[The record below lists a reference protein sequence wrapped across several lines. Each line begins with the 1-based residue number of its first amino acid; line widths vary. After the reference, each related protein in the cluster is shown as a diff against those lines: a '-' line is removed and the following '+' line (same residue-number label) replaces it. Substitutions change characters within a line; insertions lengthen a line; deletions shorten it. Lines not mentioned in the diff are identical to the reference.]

1 MLRGYSAA
9 FAPVAEFG
17 VVVWAV
23 LSREGGGRRGY
34 GGPWRLGRLLGL
46 APMLALSLCLHLA
59 LSGQSQA
66 NERNLSYILIDAET
80 EAVLDSHN
88 AGSPRYTASLAKLMS
103 AYLALEALDAGLISE
118 TQQVKVSRHAA
129 AQPPTKAGLR
139 SGETVRF
146 GEVLAASVVASAND
160 AAVVVAE
167 ALTPNEAVFAAR
179 MTDKAYRLGM
189 TGTRFGN
196 ASGLPHRDNVTTAR
210 DMAILGAA
218 VLRRFTERQS
228 LFSRTEARIGKRRL
242 STTNALL
249 GSFPGATG
257 LKTGFTCWSGY
268 NIVAAAERKGRT
280 LIAVVLGAKTKAA
293 RNLKAIRLL
302 QAGFRGSRT
311 EPRLRKVGFVQNA
324 ARGEGEPP
332 EILSAPHCGG
342 SGVRTASATQRFRG
356 WGVLLGT
363 FTERQRAE
371 TVMRESLSLL
381 TPAQRKMEGTILSS
395 RRGSIRRFTA
405 LLSGLPPRESASICR
420 RLREASIYCLAMGP
434 KALNN
439 PRAAWR

>member
-1 MLRGYSAA
+1 MFHGYNVA
-9 FAPVAEFG
+9 FALVAEFG
-17 VVVWAV
+17 VVIWAV
-23 LSREGGGRRGY
+23 LSGEGRGRLGY
-34 GGPWRLGRLLGL
+34 GEPWRLGRMIGL
-46 APMLALSLCLHLA
+46 AWAIALSFGL
-59 LSGQSQA
+59 LSGFSAPSQA
-66 NERNLSYILIDAET
+66 AEENLSYIVIDAET
-80 EAVLDSHN
+80 ETVLDSHN
-88 AGSPRYTASLAKLMS
+88 AGSPRYTASLVKLMS

-139 SGETVRF
+139 SGENVRF
-146 GEVLAASVVASAND
+146 GEALAASVVASAND

-167 ALTPNEAVFAAR
+167 ALTANEAVFAAR
-179 MTDKAYRLGM
+179 MTDKARRLGM

-218 VLRRFTERQS
+218 ILKRFTERQS
-228 LFSRTEARIGKRRL
+228 LFSRTETRIGTRRL

-249 GSFPGATG
+249 GSFPGALG

-268 NIVAAAERKGRT
+268 NIIAAAERNGRR
-280 LIAVVLGAKTKAA
+280 LIAVVLGARTKAA

-302 QAGFRGSRT
+302 QAGFRGART

-332 EILSAPHCGG
+332 EILSAPHCGS

-363 FTERQRAE
+363 FTERRRAE
-371 TVMRESLSLL
+371 NVMRESLALL
-381 TPAQRKMEGTILSS
+381 TPAQRKMQGTILSS
-395 RRGSIRRFTA
+395 RRGGIRRFTA
-405 LLSGLPPRESASICR
+405 LLTGLPPRESASICR
-420 RLREASIYCLAMGP
+420 RLREARVYCLAMGP
-434 KALNN
+434 TALNN

>member
-1 MLRGYSAA
+1 MI
-9 FAPVAEFG
+9 
-17 VVVWAV
+17 WAV
-23 LSREGGGRRGY
+23 LSGEGRGRLEY
-34 GGPWRLGRLLGL
+34 GGPWRLRRMIGL
-46 APMLALSLCLHLA
+46 AWAMTLSFGL
-59 LSGQSQA
+59 LSGFSAPSQA
-66 NERNLSYILIDAET
+66 AEENLSYIVIDAET
-80 EAVLDSHN
+80 ETVLDSHN
-88 AGSPRYTASLAKLMS
+88 AGSPRYTASLVKLMS

-146 GEVLAASVVASAND
+146 GEALAASVVASAND

-167 ALTPNEAVFAAR
+167 ALTANEAVFAAR
-179 MTDKAYRLGM
+179 MTDKARRLGM
-189 TGTRFGN
+189 SGTRFGN

-218 VLRRFTERQS
+218 ILRRFTERQS
-228 LFSRTEARIGKRRL
+228 LFARTETRIGTRRL

-249 GSFPGATG
+249 GSFPGAAG

-268 NIVAAAERKGRT
+268 NIVAAAERGGRT
-280 LIAVVLGAKTKAA
+280 LIAVVLGSQTKAA

-302 QAGFRGSRT
+302 QAGFRGTRT

-332 EILSAPHCGG
+332 EILSAPHCGS

-363 FTERQRAE
+363 FTERRRAE
-371 TVMRESLSLL
+371 NVMRESFALL
-381 TPAQRKMEGTILSS
+381 TPAQQKTEGTILSS
-395 RRGSIRRFTA
+395 RRGGIRRFTA
-405 LLSGLPPRESASICR
+405 LLTGLPPRESARICR
-420 RLREASIYCLAMGP
+420 RLREARVYCLAMGP
-434 KALNN
+434 TALNN

>member
-1 MLRGYSAA
+1 MI
-9 FAPVAEFG
+9 
-17 VVVWAV
+17 WAV
-23 LSREGGGRRGY
+23 LSGEGRGRLEH
-34 GGPWRLGRLLGL
+34 GGPWRLRRIIGL
-46 APMLALSLCLHLA
+46 AWAMALSFGL
-59 LSGQSQA
+59 LSGFSAPSQA
-66 NERNLSYILIDAET
+66 AEENLSYIVIDAET
-80 EAVLDSHN
+80 ETVLDSHN
-88 AGSPRYTASLAKLMS
+88 AGSPRYTASLVKLMS

-146 GEVLAASVVASAND
+146 GEALAASVVASAND

-167 ALTPNEAVFAAR
+167 ALTANEAVFAAR
-179 MTDKAYRLGM
+179 MTDKARRLGM
-189 TGTRFGN
+189 SGTRFGN

-218 VLRRFTERQS
+218 ILRRFTERQS
-228 LFSRTEARIGKRRL
+228 LFARTETRIGTRRL

-249 GSFPGATG
+249 GSFPGAAG

-268 NIVAAAERKGRT
+268 NIVAAAERGGRT
-280 LIAVVLGAKTKAA
+280 LIAVVLGSRTKAA

-302 QAGFRGSRT
+302 QAGFRGART

-332 EILSAPHCGG
+332 EILSAPHCGS

-363 FTERQRAE
+363 FTERRRAE
-371 TVMRESLSLL
+371 SVMRESLALL
-381 TPAQRKMEGTILSS
+381 TPAQQKTEGTILSS
-395 RRGSIRRFTA
+395 RRGGIRRFTA

-420 RLREASIYCLAMGP
+420 RLREARVYCLAMGP
-434 KALNN
+434 TALNN

>member
-1 MLRGYSAA
+1 MIWAEQSRK
-9 FAPVAEFG
+9 VA
-17 VVVWAV
+17 
-23 LSREGGGRRGY
+23 SRRGY
-34 GGPWRLGRLLGL
+34 GKPWGLGRRFRF
-46 APMLALSLCLHLA
+46 APVLALSLCLLASLTGPSRASEQHLA
-59 LSGQSQA
+59 
-66 NERNLSYILIDAET
+66 YILIDAET
-80 EAVLDSHN
+80 ETVLDSQD
-88 AGSPRYTASLAKLMS
+88 AGSPRYTASLVKLMS
-103 AYLALEALDAGLISE
+103 AYMALEALDAGLISE
-118 TQQVKVSRHAA
+118 TQQVEVSRHAA

-139 SGETVRF
+139 SGQTVPF
-146 GEVLAASVVASAND
+146 GEALAASVVASSND

-167 ALTPNEAVFAAR
+167 ALTADEAVFAAR
-179 MTDKAYRLGM
+179 MTDKARRLGM

-210 DMAILGAA
+210 DMAILAAA
-218 VLRRFTERQS
+218 VLKRFTERQS
-228 LFSRTEARIGKRRL
+228 LFSSTEVRIGKRRL

-249 GSFPGATG
+249 GSFPGALG

-268 NIVAAAERKGRT
+268 NIVAAAERNGRT
-280 LIAVVLGAKTKAA
+280 LIAVVLGARTKAA

-302 QAGFRGSRT
+302 QAGFRGGRV

-332 EILSAPHCGG
+332 EILSAPSCGS

-371 TVMRESLSLL
+371 SVMRRSLDLL
-381 TPAQRKMEGTILSS
+381 PAAQRQTQGTILSS
-395 RRGSIRRFTA
+395 RRGGFRRFTA
-405 LLSGLPPRESASICR
+405 LLTGLPPRESASICR
-420 RLREASIYCLAMGP
+420 RLREERIYCLAMGP

>member
-1 MLRGYSAA
+1 M
-9 FAPVAEFG
+9 
-17 VVVWAV
+17 VWAV
-23 LSREGGGRRGY
+23 LSGEGMGRLRY
-34 GGPWRLGRLLGL
+34 GSPWRLRRMIGLALAVVLSLGL
-46 APMLALSLCLHLA
+46 
-59 LSGQSQA
+59 LSGFSAPSQA
-66 NERNLSYILIDAET
+66 AEENLSYIVIDAET
-80 EAVLDSHN
+80 ETVLDSHN
-88 AGSPRYTASLAKLMS
+88 AGSPRYTASLVKLMS

-146 GEVLAASVVASAND
+146 GEALAASVVASAND

-167 ALTPNEAVFAAR
+167 ALTANEAVFAAR
-179 MTDKAYRLGM
+179 MTDKARRLGM

-218 VLRRFTERQS
+218 ILRRFTERQS
-228 LFSRTEARIGKRRL
+228 LFARTETRIGNRRL

-249 GSFPGATG
+249 GSFPGAAG

-268 NIVAAAERKGRT
+268 NIVAAAERNGRR
-280 LIAVVLGAKTKAA
+280 LIAVVLGARTKAA
-293 RNLKAIRLL
+293 RNLKAIHLL
-302 QAGFRGSRT
+302 QAGFGGART

-332 EILSAPHCGG
+332 EILSAPHCGS

-363 FTERQRAE
+363 FTERRRAE
-371 TVMRESLSLL
+371 NVMRESMALL
-381 TPAQRKMEGTILSS
+381 TPAQQQTQSTILSS
-395 RRGSIRRFTA
+395 RRGGIRRFTA
-405 LLSGLPPRESASICR
+405 LLTGLPPRESASICR
-420 RLREASIYCLAMGP
+420 RLREARVYCLAMGP
-434 KALNN
+434 SALNN

>member
-1 MLRGYSAA
+1 MI
-9 FAPVAEFG
+9 
-17 VVVWAV
+17 WAV
-23 LSREGGGRRGY
+23 LSGEGMGRLRY
-34 GGPWRLGRLLGL
+34 GGPWRLRRMIGLALAVVLSLGL
-46 APMLALSLCLHLA
+46 SAR
-59 LSGQSQA
+59 SQA
-66 NERNLSYILIDAET
+66 AEEDLSYIVIDAET
-80 EAVLDSHN
+80 EAVLDSYN
-88 AGSPRYTASLAKLMS
+88 AGSPRYTASLVKLMS

-139 SGETVRF
+139 SGENVRF
-146 GEVLAASVVASAND
+146 GEALAASVVASAND

-167 ALTPNEAVFAAR
+167 ALTANETVFAAR
-179 MTDKAYRLGM
+179 MTDKARRLGM

-218 VLRRFTERQS
+218 ILKRFTERQS
-228 LFSRTEARIGKRRL
+228 LFSRTETRIGTRRL

-249 GSFPGATG
+249 GSFPGALG

-268 NIVAAAERKGRT
+268 NIVAAAERGGRT
-280 LIAVVLGAKTKAA
+280 LIAVVLGSRTKAA

-302 QAGFRGSRT
+302 QAGFRGART

-332 EILSAPHCGG
+332 EILSAPHCGS

-363 FTERQRAE
+363 FTERRRAE
-371 TVMRESLSLL
+371 NVMRESLALL
-381 TPAQRKMEGTILSS
+381 TLAQQKTEGTILSS
-395 RRGSIRRFTA
+395 RRGGIRRFTA
-405 LLSGLPPRESASICR
+405 LLTGLPPRESARICR
-420 RLREASIYCLAMGP
+420 RLREARVYCLAMGP
-434 KALNN
+434 TALNN